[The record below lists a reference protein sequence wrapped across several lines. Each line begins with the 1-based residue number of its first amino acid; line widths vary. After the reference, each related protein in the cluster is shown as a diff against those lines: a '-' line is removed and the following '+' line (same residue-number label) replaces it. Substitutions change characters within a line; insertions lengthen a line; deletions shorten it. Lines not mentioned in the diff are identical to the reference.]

1 MPPEPP
7 QVRGALLYTLAQA
20 LEEDRKKADSVGFK
34 LLEKSKF
41 EKDGRTGTSA
51 AGFCNER

>member
-1 MPPEPP
+1 M
-7 QVRGALLYTLAQA
+7 RGALLYTLAQA